1 MRRLHLARRHA
12 FECLGHVFASGPR
25 MATGCCLSWDIEHAR
40 GTAWPIRSDISKFLG
55 MCHCS
60 NLNLGSYRIFD
71 TVETGHH
78 LGSICCSMTID
89 SIFLGLQQ
97 PCSHHHFD
105 YCFHL
110 RLPISTANRFAPSKI
125 SQSEDFSLIL

>member
-1 MRRLHLARRHA
+1 
-12 FECLGHVFASGPR
+12 
-25 MATGCCLSWDIEHAR
+25 LSWGIAHAR

-71 TVETGHH
+71 IVETGHR
-78 LGSICCSMTID
+78 LGSICYNMTID
-89 SIFLGLQQ
+89 FIFLGPRLA
-97 PCSHHHFD
+97 CFHRHFD

-110 RLPISTANRFAPSKI
+110 RPPISTANRFAPSKI